1 MLLDAIT
8 KRGEPTPFVSAI
20 EGAPQYLEQQLMIE
34 WFCEELDRTVFQ
46 GLSPYLG
53 IVIRRNKDD
62 GDVASFFFQ
71 PCLQLHTR
79 YPGHADVNDQA
90 RNLTMRVGLEERLC

>member
-1 MLLDAIT
+1 
-8 KRGEPTPFVSAI
+8 
-20 EGAPQYLEQQLMIE
+20 MIK
-34 WFCEELDRTVFQ
+34 WLCEELDCTIFH

-62 GDVASFFFQ
+62 GDVASLFFQ

-79 YPGHADVNDQA
+79 HPGHADVNDEA
-90 RNLTMRVGLEERLC
+90 RNLTVQVGLQELSCRTEAPYFDPR